1 MNCLANEGNKGAMEM
16 TTQNT
21 GNESAYNATEALES
35 MIDKH
40 GLLFVTTG
48 LELICAEKAE
58 HIRHNWQETRASK
71 PWDKASKAFGRVARQ
86 IEPENL

>member
-1 MNCLANEGNKGAMEM
+1 MKGESKM
-16 TTQNT
+16 TLT
-21 GNESAYNATEALES
+21 GETKAENATQALEA
-35 MIDKH
+35 MIDQH

-48 LELICAEKAE
+48 LELICSEKAE
-58 HIRHNWQETRASK
+58 HIRHNWQGSAGAK